1 MLSKFIEPLP
11 FFASLFFGLMMCYI
25 LTPPPKI
32 IFKHPT
38 PENVDD
44 IIYKD
49 ESENCYKYEVDE
61 VKCPAN
67 NVGVKEHPINN

>member
-11 FFASLFFGLMMCYI
+11 FFANFFWFNDVLYTNSSPQI
-25 LTPPPKI
+25 V
-32 IFKHPT
+32 FKHPT

-49 ESENCYKYEVDE
+49 NSDNCYKYEVDE
-61 VKCPAN
+61 VKCPIN